1 METEGGDKV
10 SVIQIKCLSAL
21 AALVLTAGAASAQDF
36 TAGKTPAQLFSSDC
50 STCHHQPNGLG
61 KKYDNGSLASFLRE
75 HYTTKPDTAG
85 ALAKYVMGFA
95 TLRAAPITA
104 PSADETAAAR
114 PAEDPKAR
122 RRTTSTLSGDGEK
135 AVRRSQPNTPA
146 PNAPSTDERP
156 VAAVARAATE
166 APTAPRN
173 ATALPPR
180 ASEGEASPP
189 AAKLNDY
196 AHSGAAA
203 ASREAADPLAR
214 IRAYATSGAG
224 PQEAAAEAPRPA
236 SGKSHRRGDSAAPPA
251 ADTVPPAAV
260 PPVSTAPAAP
270 APAAASVSSGAMP
283 MPLPPAAAGYKPGAP
298 ASVSSR

>member
-1 METEGGDKV
+1 V
-10 SVIQIKCLSAL
+10 SIIRVKCLSAL
-21 AALVLTAGAASAQDF
+21 SALVLTAGAGWAQDF

-104 PSADETAAAR
+104 PSADETAVAR
-114 PAEDPKAR
+114 PAEDPKVR
-122 RRTTSTLSGDGEK
+122 RRASTLSGDGEK
-135 AVRRSQPNTPA
+135 PVRRAQPSTPV
-146 PNAPSTDERP
+146 PNAQTNDERP
-156 VAAVARAATE
+156 TAAAAVARAAPE
-166 APTAPRN
+166 VAAPTAPRN
-173 ATALPPR
+173 VAAPPPR
-180 ASEGEASPP
+180 PAGSEASPP

-196 AHSGAAA
+196 AHSGAPV

-214 IRAYATSGAG
+214 IRAYAASGAG
-224 PQEAAAEAPRPA
+224 PQEVAAEAPRPA
-236 SGKSHRRGDSAAPPA
+236 SGKSHRRNDSAAQPA
-251 ADTVPPAAV
+251 TAPPAAV
-260 PPVSTAPAAP
+260 PPVSAAPAAP
-270 APAAASVSSGAMP
+270 APAAAASVSSGALP
-283 MPLPPAAAGYKPGAP
+283 MPLPPAAMGDKPGAP

>member
-1 METEGGDKV
+1 V

-135 AVRRSQPNTPA
+135 PVRRSQPNTPA

-156 VAAVARAATE
+156 TAAVARAATE
-166 APTAPRN
+166 VAAPPASPVPRNTTAP
-173 ATALPPR
+173 PPR
-180 ASEGEASPP
+180 ASEGDASPP

-214 IRAYATSGAG
+214 IRAYAASGAG

-236 SGKSHRRGDSAAPPA
+236 SGKSHRRSDNAAPPA
-251 ADTVPPAAV
+251 ADTAPPAAV
-260 PPVSTAPAAP
+260 PPVSTVPVAP
-270 APAAASVSSGAMP
+270 APAAAGSVSSGAMP
-283 MPLPPAAAGYKPGAP
+283 MPLPPAATGDKPGAP